1 MGHLK
6 PTNIKCFFLKIEERK
21 VFGYPTIKKSKT
33 LPHEKTQMKLQS
45 DFLENLSINHHS

>member
-6 PTNIKCFFLKIEERK
+6 PTSITYFFPKIEERK
-21 VFGYPTIKKSKT
+21 VFGYPTIKKSGT
-33 LPHEKTQMKLQS
+33 LPHEETEMKLHN

>member
-6 PTNIKCFFLKIEERK
+6 PTIITFFFPKIESK

-33 LPHEKTQMKLQS
+33 LPHE
-45 DFLENLSINHHS
+45 IA